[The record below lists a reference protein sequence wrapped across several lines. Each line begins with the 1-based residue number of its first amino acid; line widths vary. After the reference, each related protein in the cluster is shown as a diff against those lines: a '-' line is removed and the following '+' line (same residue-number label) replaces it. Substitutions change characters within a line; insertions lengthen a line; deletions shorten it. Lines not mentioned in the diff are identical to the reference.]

1 METVETSIH
10 TQNTWAN
17 DVTGKPIHI
26 TAAPSG
32 RRGYFCLGCANAM
45 QAVKSGSPFRASYFR
60 HDPKGLPKN
69 QVKCTYSDET
79 HRHVVAKEI
88 LQRLKTIK
96 VPVLNKYAPP
106 DMEGPPMLLM
116 KPHFVIADQV
126 RNELYFYEMP
136 DGQVGWS
143 KKLPSNVHELV
154 KPDVAFFN
162 QNGFPILLIE
172 LEATHKV
179 HEEKKARLRRLGIDA
194 VEVSLPTGPFE
205 EIEEAF
211 KTTHRTKWLYNAKEH
226 GTSYVRPADRGAA
239 DVSSIDELQKQLFE
253 ETYACRKSIINNL
266 IRTIDRYLESEPHR
280 STEERLRADLARTT
294 ENADRTRI
302 ELRRVQ
308 EGHKRTIESG
318 FAEEVEELEST
329 ESELRQKFEEL
340 ERRSAD
346 LETRYFAK
354 RNELEDAEGA
364 IHEDLK
370 RAERNPA
377 IRGKEIE
384 KQSDQIG
391 FANEGIRASLDELKR
406 TENREL
412 GEASTEDKRLEQES
426 SELEAEE
433 GGFPQ
438 WTREQD
444 RDWRAEQ
451 DRLIREEEGSIRILE
466 RDTIEESGSLEHRKE
481 QLRTEFEELRRR
493 VTETVA
499 NRSVEGGSKLAE
511 RIKAVLSNGE
521 HLASIAEAECDR
533 KRTKSIVQDLR
544 SGKFETWYRPS

>member
-1 METVETSIH
+1 
-10 TQNTWAN
+10 
-17 DVTGKPIHI
+17 
-26 TAAPSG
+26 
-32 RRGYFCLGCANAM
+32 
-45 QAVKSGSPFRASYFR
+45 
-60 HDPKGLPKN
+60 
-69 QVKCTYSDET
+69 
-79 HRHVVAKEI
+79 
-88 LQRLKTIK
+88 
-96 VPVLNKYAPP
+96 
-106 DMEGPPMLLM
+106 ML
-116 KPHFVIADQV
+116 
-126 RNELYFYEMP
+126 R
-136 DGQVGWS
+136 
-143 KKLPSNVHELV
+143 
-154 KPDVAFFN
+154 
-162 QNGFPILLIE
+162 
-172 LEATHKV
+172 
-179 HEEKKARLRRLGIDA
+179 
-194 VEVSLPTGPFE
+194 
-205 EIEEAF
+205 
-211 KTTHRTKWLYNAKEH
+211 
-226 GTSYVRPADRGAA
+226 
-239 DVSSIDELQKQLFE
+239 
-253 ETYACRKSIINNL
+253 
-266 IRTIDRYLESEPHR
+266 
-280 STEERLRADLARTT
+280 
-294 ENADRTRI
+294 
-302 ELRRVQ
+302 
-308 EGHKRTIESG
+308 
-318 FAEEVEELEST
+318 
-329 ESELRQKFEEL
+329 
-340 ERRSAD
+340 
-346 LETRYFAK
+346 
-354 RNELEDAEGA
+354 GA